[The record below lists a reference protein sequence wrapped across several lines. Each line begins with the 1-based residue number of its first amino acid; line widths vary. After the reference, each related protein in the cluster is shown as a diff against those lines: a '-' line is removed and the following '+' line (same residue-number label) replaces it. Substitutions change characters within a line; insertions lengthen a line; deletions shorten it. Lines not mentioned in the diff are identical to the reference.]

1 VRRVTPYLV
10 VPYVVVVPA
19 GGASTRFGS
28 DKVAVLLDRVLAGL
42 PAGVPVV
49 CVGPPRATPG
59 RTDVHWVRESPPGSG
74 PLAAVATAVLS
85 GPAELADVPVVV
97 LSGADMPHIGAAVP
111 PLVDALAASDDVD
124 VAVLVDGTGAR
135 QPLASAWRRP
145 SLVAALARIG
155 PPGSVPLRRLLD
167 GVVAVEVVDAWD
179 AAHDVDTPADL

>member
-1 VRRVTPYLV
+1 VRRVTPYL
-10 VPYVVVVPA
+10 VVVPA

-49 CVGPPRATPG
+49 CVGPLRETPG
-59 RTDVHWVRESPPGSG
+59 RTEVHWARESPPGSG

-85 GPAELADVPVVV
+85 GPEELADVAVVV
-97 LSGADMPHIGAAVP
+97 LCGADMPRVGAAVP
-111 PLVDALAASDDVD
+111 SLVGALLATDDAD
-124 VAVLVDGTGAR
+124 VAVLVDASGAP

-145 SLVAALARIG
+145 SLVDALARIG
-155 PPGSVPLRRLLD
+155 PPASVPLRRLLD
-167 GVVAVEVVDAWD
+167 GVTAVEVADEWD